1 MTVRSDVEE
10 KEISTDKNSKY
21 FRTRDRFSYS
31 AIKCKWKHHRPY
43 FYDHYEINYNQ

>member
-31 AIKCKWKHHRPY
+31 AIKPDFNVNGNTTALTFTITTK
-43 FYDHYEINYNQ
+43 